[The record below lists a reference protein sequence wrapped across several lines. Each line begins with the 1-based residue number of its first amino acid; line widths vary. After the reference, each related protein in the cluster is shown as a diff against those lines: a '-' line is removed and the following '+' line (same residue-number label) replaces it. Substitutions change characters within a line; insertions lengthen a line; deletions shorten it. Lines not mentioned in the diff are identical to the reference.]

1 MGFLLVL
8 PILICGFIYCK
19 YNFYDKTLIAKYEGQ
34 SLYLHIA
41 MRGLVLTLPWLA
53 IVFLAEWAT
62 DGFLGLADFLNERG
76 FTARKERHLFTT
88 MLVAILSAPIYAYLA
103 AKVRFRIT
111 RYRHGLKNDYL
122 TRSFILETMLPT
134 STHQALLLDSLFNKR
149 LYMFSME
156 DRKVYIGWVKYFG
169 NLQDHDSNNDE
180 GFSIIPIYSGFRD
193 KDQLTVEFTTFYDKV
208 YDAVKKGRASGID
221 DGTED
226 RCTAASRADEI
237 GSLFSISLLQKNIVS
252 MTFFEGDYWQEF
264 KKNEVRPEKLRPLQL
279 ERIRSVSLV
288 QARSMSMTPAH
299 MRLLGLWH

>member
-19 YNFYDKTLIAKYEGQ
+19 YDFYDKTLIAKYEGQ

-41 MRGLVLTLPWLA
+41 MRGLVLALPWLTM
-53 IVFLAEWAT
+53 VFLIEWGS
-62 DGFLGLADFLNERG
+62 DGFFGLAGLLEDRG
-76 FTARKERHLFTT
+76 FTAGKEWHLFTT
-88 MLVAILSAPIYAYLA
+88 MLMAILTAPLYAYLA
-103 AKVRFRIT
+103 AKVRFKIT
-111 RYRHGLKNDYL
+111 RYRHGLRNDYL

-156 DRKVYIGWVKYFG
+156 DRKVYIGWVKNFG

-180 GFSIIPIYSGFRD
+180 GFSIIPIYSGYRE
-193 KDQLTVEFTTFYDKV
+193 KDQLTVEFTTFYYRV
-208 YDAVKKGRASGID
+208 YDTVKKGSGSGIG

-226 RCTAASRADEI
+226 GCTSTNRVDEI

-252 MTFFEGDYWQEF
+252 MTFFEGAYWQEF
-264 KKNEVRPEKLRPLQL
+264 KRNEVKS
-279 ERIRSVSLV
+279 ERESVI
-288 QARSMSMTPAH
+288 A
-299 MRLLGLWH
+299 

>member
-62 DGFLGLADFLNERG
+62 DGFLGLADLLNERG

-226 RCTAASRADEI
+226 RCTASSRADEI

-264 KKNEVRPEKLRPLQL
+264 KKNEVRPENATAA
-279 ERIRSVSLV
+279 S
-288 QARSMSMTPAH
+288 A
-299 MRLLGLWH
+299 

>member
-41 MRGLVLTLPWLA
+41 MRGLILALPWLA
-53 IVFLAEWAT
+53 AIFLLEWLT
-62 DGFLGLADFLNERG
+62 NGFFGLADVLAERG
-76 FTARKERHLFTT
+76 FSKATEEHLFST
-88 MLVAILSAPIYAYLA
+88 LFVAILLAPLYAYWA
-103 AKVRFRIT
+103 AKARFKIT

-122 TRSFILETMLPT
+122 TRSFILKTMLPT

-156 DRKVYIGWVKYFG
+156 DRKVYIGWVKNFG

-180 GFSIIPIYSGFRD
+180 GFSIVPIYSGFRD
-193 KDQLTVEFTTFYDKV
+193 KDRLTVEFTTPYEKV
-208 YDAVKKGRASGID
+208 YDAIKVERANGSGIG

-226 RCTAASRADEI
+226 RCSGKSNRSDEI
-237 GSLFSISLLQKNIVS
+237 GSLFSISLLQKHIVS
-252 MTFFEGDYWQEF
+252 MTFFDDAVWEEF
-264 KKNEVRPEKLRPLQL
+264 KKKEVPPPEK
-279 ERIRSVSLV
+279 EV
-288 QARSMSMTPAH
+288 AKA
-299 MRLLGLWH
+299 

>member
-1 MGFLLVL
+1 MGLLLVL

-62 DGFLGLADFLNERG
+62 DGFLGLADLLNERG

-264 KKNEVRPEKLRPLQL
+264 KKNEVRPENATAA
-279 ERIRSVSLV
+279 S
-288 QARSMSMTPAH
+288 A
-299 MRLLGLWH
+299 

>member
-1 MGFLLVL
+1 MLSLRVPARPPRPRFQGTTRSRHGVLLVL

-62 DGFLGLADFLNERG
+62 DGFLGLADLLNERG

-180 GFSIIPIYSGFRD
+180 GFSIIPI
-193 KDQLTVEFTTFYDKV
+193 
-208 YDAVKKGRASGID
+208 
-221 DGTED
+221 
-226 RCTAASRADEI
+226 
-237 GSLFSISLLQKNIVS
+237 LL
-252 MTFFEGDYWQEF
+252 D
-264 KKNEVRPEKLRPLQL
+264 
-279 ERIRSVSLV
+279 
-288 QARSMSMTPAH
+288 
-299 MRLLGLWH
+299 

>member
-41 MRGLVLTLPWLA
+41 MRGLVLALPWL
-53 IVFLAEWAT
+53 
-62 DGFLGLADFLNERG
+62 GLAFFIEWFTEGFFGLAALFENRG
-76 FTARKERHLFTT
+76 FTTSTEQHLFST
-88 MLVAILSAPIYAYLA
+88 MLVAILTAPLYAYLA
-103 AKVRFRIT
+103 AKVRFKIT

-156 DRKVYIGWVKYFG
+156 DRKVYIGWVKNFG
-169 NLQDHDSNNDE
+169 NLQDHDSNSDE

-193 KDQLTVEFTTFYDKV
+193 KDQLTVEFTTFYDRV
-208 YDAVKKGRASGID
+208 YDAVKKGPASGIA

-226 RCTAASRADEI
+226 RCTHASRAEEI

-252 MTFFEGDYWQEF
+252 MTFFEGAYWQEF
-264 KKNEVRPEKLRPLQL
+264 KKNELKPEKDA
-279 ERIRSVSLV
+279 IR
-288 QARSMSMTPAH
+288 A
-299 MRLLGLWH
+299 

>member
-1 MGFLLVL
+1 MGLLLVL

-62 DGFLGLADFLNERG
+62 DGFLGLADLLNERG

-226 RCTAASRADEI
+226 RCTASSRADEI

-264 KKNEVRPEKLRPLQL
+264 KKNEVRPENATAA
-279 ERIRSVSLV
+279 S
-288 QARSMSMTPAH
+288 A
-299 MRLLGLWH
+299 

>member
-62 DGFLGLADFLNERG
+62 DGFLGLADLLNERG

-193 KDQLTVEFTTFYDKV
+193 KDQLTAEFTTFYDKV

-226 RCTAASRADEI
+226 RCTASSRADEI

-264 KKNEVRPEKLRPLQL
+264 KKNEVRPENATAA
-279 ERIRSVSLV
+279 S
-288 QARSMSMTPAH
+288 A
-299 MRLLGLWH
+299 

>member
-62 DGFLGLADFLNERG
+62 DGFLGLADLLNERG

-226 RCTAASRADEI
+226 RCTASSRADEI

-252 MTFFEGDYWQEF
+252 MTFFEGDYWQEL
-264 KKNEVRPEKLRPLQL
+264 KKNEVRPENATAA
-279 ERIRSVSLV
+279 S
-288 QARSMSMTPAH
+288 A
-299 MRLLGLWH
+299 

>member
-41 MRGLVLTLPWLA
+41 MRGLVLALPWLA
-53 IVFLAEWAT
+53 FIFLIEWVT
-62 DGFLGLADFLNERG
+62 GGFFGLADVLAKRG
-76 FTARKERHLFTT
+76 FTKSAEKHLFAT
-88 MLVAILSAPIYAYLA
+88 LLLSILIAPLYAYLA
-103 AKVRFRIT
+103 AKVRFKIT
-111 RYRHGLKNDYL
+111 RYRHGLKTDFL
-122 TRSFILETMLPT
+122 TRSFILKTMLPT

-156 DRKVYIGWVKYFG
+156 DRKVYIGWVKNFG

-193 KDQLTVEFTTFYDKV
+193 KDRLTVEFTTPYEKV
-208 YDAVKKGRASGID
+208 YNAIKAGRAPGAGLG

-226 RCTAASRADEI
+226 SCIGKASKPDEI
-237 GSLFSISLLQKNIVS
+237 GSLFTISLLQKNILS
-252 MTFFEGDYWQEF
+252 MTFFDGEVWQEF
-264 KKNEVRPEKLRPLQL
+264 ERNEVKPCKGESA
-279 ERIRSVSLV
+279 E
-288 QARSMSMTPAH
+288 A
-299 MRLLGLWH
+299 

>member
-41 MRGLVLTLPWLA
+41 MRGLLLTLPWLVV
-53 IVFLAEWAT
+53 ILAFEGWTNGFCGLT
-62 DGFLGLADFLNERG
+62 DLLAERG
-76 FTARKERHLFTT
+76 FTKPDEKHLFST
-88 MLVAILSAPIYAYLA
+88 LSVAIFLAPLYAYAA
-103 AKVRFRIT
+103 AKVRFKIT
-111 RYRHGLKNDYL
+111 QYRHGLKNDYL
-122 TRSFILETMLPT
+122 TRSFILKTMLPT

-156 DRKVYIGWVKYFG
+156 DRKVYIGWVKNFG

-193 KDQLTVEFTTFYDKV
+193 KDRLTVEFTTPYEKV
-208 YDAVKKGRASGID
+208 YDAIKAEHASNAGID

-226 RCTAASRADEI
+226 RCTAKGSRPDEI
-237 GSLFSISLLQKNIVS
+237 GSLFSISLLQKHIVS
-252 MTFFEGDYWQEF
+252 MTFFDDKVWHEF
-264 KKNEVRPEKLRPLQL
+264 KKNEVPPSKEEVAK
-279 ERIRSVSLV
+279 
-288 QARSMSMTPAH
+288 A
-299 MRLLGLWH
+299 

>member
-62 DGFLGLADFLNERG
+62 DGFLGLADLLYERG
-76 FTARKERHLFTT
+76 FTARKERHLFAT

-208 YDAVKKGRASGID
+208 YDAVKKGRVSGID

-226 RCTAASRADEI
+226 RCTSASRAEEI

-264 KKNEVRPEKLRPLQL
+264 KRNEVKPHTATA
-279 ERIRSVSLV
+279 SS
-288 QARSMSMTPAH
+288 A
-299 MRLLGLWH
+299 

>member
-88 MLVAILSAPIYAYLA
+88 MLAAILSAPIYAYLA

-264 KKNEVRPEKLRPLQL
+264 KKNEVRPEKATAA
-279 ERIRSVSLV
+279 S
-288 QARSMSMTPAH
+288 A
-299 MRLLGLWH
+299 

>member
-62 DGFLGLADFLNERG
+62 DGFLGLADLLNERG

-264 KKNEVRPEKLRPLQL
+264 KKNEVRPENATAA
-279 ERIRSVSLV
+279 S
-288 QARSMSMTPAH
+288 A
-299 MRLLGLWH
+299 

>member
-41 MRGLVLTLPWLA
+41 MRGLIVTLPWL
-53 IVFLAEWAT
+53 IVIFLLEWFT
-62 DGFLGLADFLNERG
+62 DGFLGLASLMAKRG
-76 FTARKERHLFTT
+76 LTKDDEKHLFTT
-88 MLVAILSAPIYAYLA
+88 LVVAILSAPLFAYAA
-103 AKVRFRIT
+103 AKVRFKVT
-111 RYRHGLKNDYL
+111 QYRHGLKNDYL
-122 TRSFILETMLPT
+122 TRSFILKTMLPT

-156 DRKVYIGWVKYFG
+156 DRKVYIGWVKNFG

-193 KDQLTVEFTTFYDKV
+193 KDRLTVEFTTPYEKV
-208 YDAVKKGRASGID
+208 YEAIKAERASSAGIG

-226 RCTAASRADEI
+226 RCIGKGSQPDEI
-237 GSLFSISLLQKNIVS
+237 GSLFSISLLQKHIVS
-252 MTFFEGDYWQEF
+252 MTFFDGEVWQEF
-264 KKNEVRPEKLRPLQL
+264 KKNEVPVPKKGSHQGLT
-279 ERIRSVSLV
+279 SL
-288 QARSMSMTPAH
+288 
-299 MRLLGLWH
+299 

>member
-53 IVFLAEWAT
+53 IVFLIEWAT
-62 DGFLGLADFLNERG
+62 DGFFGLAEVLTDRG
-76 FTARKERHLFTT
+76 FTALNERHLFST
-88 MLVAILSAPIYAYLA
+88 MLVAILTAPLYAYLA
-103 AKVRFRIT
+103 AKVRFKIT
-111 RYRHGLKNDYL
+111 RYRHGLNNDYL

-180 GFSIIPIYSGFRD
+180 GFSIIPVYSGFRD

-226 RCTAASRADEI
+226 RCTAADRADEI

-264 KKNEVRPEKLRPLQL
+264 KRNEVRPDRTTAA
-279 ERIRSVSLV
+279 S
-288 QARSMSMTPAH
+288 A
-299 MRLLGLWH
+299 

>member
-62 DGFLGLADFLNERG
+62 DGFLGLADLLNERG

-264 KKNEVRPEKLRPLQL
+264 KKNEVRPEKATGA
-279 ERIRSVSLV
+279 S
-288 QARSMSMTPAH
+288 A
-299 MRLLGLWH
+299 